1 MRPKRCKEFSKNC
14 KVVLTI
20 SNIAFKVVDNEDHF
34 SLNHSFADSSSA
46 AMKAVSN
53 FLDSEWFLKSNGLC
67 FNDWKL
73 VSILKV
79 KNF

>member
-53 FLDSEWFLKSNGLC
+53 FLDSE
-67 FNDWKL
+67 
-73 VSILKV
+73 
-79 KNF
+79 